1 MERIIDISTDGQHL
15 SVYRGFLV
23 VEKDRQEVGRIALDD
38 IAAVMVHAHG
48 ITYSNNLFV
57 ALAERAVL
65 VVVCAANHTPVSLFW
80 PISGHS
86 AQGARMQA
94 QWNAPKP
101 LAKQLWR
108 QVVSAKIT
116 MQAAILNAN
125 GLPSGALET
134 LARSVKSGD
143 PDNVE
148 AQAARRYWPL
158 LFGESFRRE
167 RSEAGINAML
177 NYGYTVLRAMTARA
191 LISSG
196 LHPTIG
202 IHHHNRGNSFAL
214 ADDLMEPFR
223 PLVDQIVRR
232 LVDQTVI
239 DVEPSAKRALAA
251 VTGFDLESAEGTS
264 PVGVTI
270 LRAAQSLARS
280 FEENAMRLEL
290 PAPPSPLNLA
300 RILPA

>member
-38 IAAVMVHAHG
+38 IAAVIVHAHG

-65 VVVCAANHTPVSLFW
+65 VVVCAANHAPVSLFW

-116 MQAAILNAN
+116 MQAAILDAN
-125 GLPSGALET
+125 GLPSGALAT

-143 PDNVE
+143 PENIE

-167 RSEAGINAML
+167 RSEAGLNAML
-177 NYGYTVLRAMTARA
+177 NYGYTVLRAVTARA

-232 LVDQTVI
+232 LIDQTVI

-251 VTGFDLESAEGTS
+251 LIGFDLETPGGTS
-264 PVGVTI
+264 PVGVVI
-270 LRAAQSLARS
+270 LRAAQSLAKS
-280 FEENAMRLEL
+280 FEENAMCLDL

-300 RILPA
+300 RILPV